1 MIGDDSQDLRGRLPD
16 VRDESIVLKKSAV
29 RGARLQLGVFESRG
43 FALGS
48 RRSRIRGVAF
58 VQATS
63 IIFEAPLYRHRS
75 AVVSRNFRTSD
86 LCDGH
91 DFRELLM
98 IEWSLVI

>member
-1 MIGDDSQDLRGRLPD
+1 MRQIISGGGASQSIFMIGDDSQDLRGRLLD

-48 RRSRIRGVAF
+48 RPSRIRVAAF

-63 IIFEAPLYRHRS
+63 LVFEAPLYRHRS
-75 AVVSRNFRTSD
+75 AVVSRNFS
-86 LCDGH
+86 H
-91 DFRELLM
+91 
-98 IEWSLVI
+98 I